1 MGKKRLVGSEL
12 YGKRL
17 GIIGFGRIGQK
28 VAHMA
33 SIFDMKIIYFHP
45 LEANTN

>member
-1 MGKKRLVGSEL
+1 MEKNRLVGSEL
-12 YGKRL
+12 SGKTL

-33 SIFDMKIIYFHP
+33 SIFI
-45 LEANTN
+45 